1 MRYVAARIEIDDRD
15 EAYRIYVTDALRAWV
30 GTKVRYYDVVHKE
43 EDTRTSEDVKTG
55 IFGKLKRMEDS
66 T

>member
-15 EAYRIYVTDALRAWV
+15 EAYRIYVTDALRAWI
-30 GTKVRYYDVVHKE
+30 GTKVRYYDVVYKE